1 MLKKLIKYVD
11 YDGRERSENFYF
23 YMSKAE
29 LMEMELGSVGGMQNL
44 IQLIIEKQ
52 DIPKIMD
59 AFKTIILKAYG
70 EKSPDGRRF
79 IKSKELSE
87 AFSQTEAYSN
97 LYMELITDADAAAV
111 FINGIVP
118 QDVALAAEERRK
130 KAEGEDASL
139 SEKPVNDKVVKMPET
154 KKNED
159 KPAPAADDQ
168 AHLLG

>member
-29 LMEMELGSVGGMQNL
+29 LMEMELGTVGGMQNL
-44 IQLIIEKQ
+44 IQLIIDKQ
-52 DIPKIMD
+52 DIPKIME

-70 EKSPDGRRF
+70 EKSADGRRF
-79 IKSKELSE
+79 IKSKDLSE

-97 LYMELITDADAAAV
+97 LYMELITNADAAAA

-118 QDVALAAEERRK
+118 EDVAMAAAESRKERDA
-130 KAEGEDASL
+130 AEAGEAK
-139 SEKPVNDKVVKMPET
+139 EKTVEKVENTEEGGV
-154 KKNED
+154 
-159 KPAPAADDQ
+159 
-168 AHLLG
+168 HLLNN

>member
-1 MLKKLIKYVD
+1 MLKKLIKYTD

-29 LMEMELGSVGGMQNL
+29 LMEMELGTVGGMQNL
-44 IQLIIEKQ
+44 IQLIIDKQ
-52 DIPKIMD
+52 DIPKIME

-79 IKSKELSE
+79 IKSAELSE

-97 LYMELITDADAAAV
+97 LYMELITNADAAAA

-118 QDVALAAEERRK
+118 EDVAQAAAVARKEREESEVTDE
-130 KAEGEDASL
+130 A
-139 SEKPVNDKVVKMPET
+139 EKPVEKV
-154 KKNED
+154 ED
-159 KPAPAADDQ
+159 NAEVPVR
-168 AHLLG
+168 LLNN

>member
-1 MLKKLIKYVD
+1 MLKKLINYTD
-11 YDGRERSENFYF
+11 YDGRDRSENFYF
-23 YMSKAE
+23 YLSKAE
-29 LMEMELGSVGGMQNL
+29 LMEMELSSVGGMQNL

-52 DIPKIMD
+52 DIPKIME
-59 AFKTIILKAYG
+59 AFKTIILRAYG

-97 LYMELITDADAAAV
+97 LYMELVTNAEAAAM

-118 QDVALAAEERRK
+118 EDVAEYAAKRREEEENKNKEESKSEDNVVELPK
-130 KAEGEDASL
+130 KEEP
-139 SEKPVNDKVVKMPET
+139 K
-154 KKNED
+154 
-159 KPAPAADDQ
+159 DDQ

>member
-29 LMEMELGSVGGMQNL
+29 LMDMELGTVGGMQNL
-44 IQLIIEKQ
+44 IQLIIDKQ
-52 DIPKIMD
+52 DIPKIME

-70 EKSPDGRRF
+70 EKSADGRRF
-79 IKSKELSE
+79 IKSKDLSE

-97 LYMELITDADAAAV
+97 LYMELITNADAAAA

-118 QDVALAAEERRK
+118 EDVAMAAAESRKEREA
-130 KAEGEDASL
+130 AEAGEAE
-139 SEKPVNDKVVKMPET
+139 EKSVEKVENTEEGGV
-154 KKNED
+154 
-159 KPAPAADDQ
+159 
-168 AHLLG
+168 HLLNN

>member
-1 MLKKLIKYVD
+1 MLKKLIKYTD

-29 LMEMELGSVGGMQNL
+29 LMEMELSTVGGMQNL
-44 IQLIIEKQ
+44 IQLIIDKQ
-52 DIPKIMD
+52 DIPKIME

-97 LYMELITDADAAAV
+97 LYMELVTNADAAAV

-118 QDVALAAEERRK
+118 EDVANAVESRRREVE
-130 KAEGEDASL
+130 KAD
-139 SEKPVNDKVVKMPET
+139 SEKSPENNIVEMSVKDYKDES
-154 KKNED
+154 K
-159 KPAPAADDQ
+159 ADDQ
-168 AHLLG
+168 AHLLNT

>member
-1 MLKKLIKYVD
+1 MLKKLIKYTD

-29 LMEMELGSVGGMQNL
+29 LMEMELGTVGGMQNL
-44 IQLIIEKQ
+44 IQLIIDKQ
-52 DIPKIMD
+52 DIPKIME

-79 IKSKELSE
+79 IKSAELSE

-97 LYMELITDADAAAV
+97 LYMELITDANAASA

-118 QDVALAAEERRK
+118 DDIARAAMESKKEREAVSEEVPQ
-130 KAEGEDASL
+130 EE
-139 SEKPVNDKVVKMPET
+139 P
-154 KKNED
+154 KNEEPVD
-159 KPAPAADDQ
+159 GGDVR
-168 AHLLG
+168 LLK

>member
-23 YMSKAE
+23 YLNKAE
-29 LMEMELGSVGGMQNL
+29 LMEMELGVDGGMQQM
-44 IQLIIEKQ
+44 IQLIIDKQ

-59 AFKTIILKAYG
+59 AFKRIILKAYG

-97 LYMELITDADAAAV
+97 LYMELVTDANAAAT
-111 FINGIVP
+111 FINSIVP
-118 QDVALAAEERRK
+118 EEVAQAATQRRQQEETSGN
-130 KAEGEDASL
+130 ETE
-139 SEKPVNDKVVKMPET
+139 NKVVEIASVEVKE
-154 KKNED
+154 ED
-159 KPAPAADDQ
+159 GN
-168 AHLLG
+168 AHLL